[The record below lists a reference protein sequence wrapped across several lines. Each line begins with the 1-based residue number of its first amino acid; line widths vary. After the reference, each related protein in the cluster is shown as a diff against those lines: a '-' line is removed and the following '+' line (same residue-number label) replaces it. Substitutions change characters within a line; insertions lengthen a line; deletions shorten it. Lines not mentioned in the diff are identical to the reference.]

1 MKYNLDGVEY
11 KVDIQRKNNKNIYVR
26 IKEDLTI
33 QVSARKFTTKKE
45 IKSLLDNN
53 QEFLRKTIS
62 KRKKEN
68 NKKNQFLIFGEPYE
82 IVVMPQ
88 FKNIKMVDKV
98 IYTPDENKLDK
109 WLKKEMKRI
118 FEDRVRINYM
128 RFTENIPYPEVKIRT
143 MKTRWGVCNRKK
155 RYITLNGNLI
165 KESIDKLDYVII
177 HELSHFVHFDHSK
190 EFWAV
195 VAKYCPKYKQ
205 IRKDLRE

>member
-1 MKYNLDGVEY
+1 MKYNLDGIDY

-26 IKEDLTI
+26 ITEDLVI

-45 IKSLLDNN
+45 IKNLLDNN
-53 QEFLRKTIS
+53 QEFLRKTIL
-62 KRKKEN
+62 KRKKDN
-68 NKKNQFLIFGEPYE
+68 DKKNQFLIFGEPYE

-98 IYTPDENKLDK
+98 IYTPDENKLEK

-118 FEDRVRINYM
+118 FEDRVRLNYM
-128 RFTENIPYPEVKIRT
+128 KFTENIPYPEVKIRS
-143 MKTRWGVCNRKK
+143 MKTRWGVCNRKR
-155 RYITLNGNLI
+155 RYITLNSNLI

>member
-118 FEDRVRINYM
+118 FEDRVRINYI

-155 RYITLNGNLI
+155 RYITLNSNLI

>member
-1 MKYNLDGVEY
+1 MKYNLDGNEY

-45 IKSLLDNN
+45 IKALLDNN
-53 QEFLRKTIS
+53 QDFLRKTIA
-62 KRKKEN
+62 KRKKDN

-82 IVVMPQ
+82 VVVMPQ

-98 IYTPDENKLDK
+98 IYTPDETKLEK

-118 FEDRVRINYM
+118 FEDRVRLNYM
-128 RFTENIPYPEVKIRT
+128 KFTENIPYPEVKIRT
-143 MKTRWGVCNRKK
+143 MKTRWGVCNRKR
-155 RYITLNGNLI
+155 RYITLNSNLI
-165 KESIDKLDYVII
+165 KETIDKLDYVII

>member
-26 IKEDLTI
+26 IKENLTI

-88 FKNIKMVDKV
+88 FKNIKMVEKV

-128 RFTENIPYPEVKIRT
+128 RFTENIQYPEVKIRT
-143 MKTRWGVCNRKK
+143 MKTRWGVNNVTKK
-155 RYITLNGNLI
+155 IITFTKTNLLQRI
-165 KESIDKLDYVII
+165 C
-177 HELSHFVHFDHSK
+177 
-190 EFWAV
+190 WT
-195 VAKYCPKYKQ
+195 
-205 IRKDLRE
+205 

>member
-1 MKYNLDGVEY
+1 MKYILDGEEY

-45 IKSLLDNN
+45 IKTLLDNN
-53 QEFLRKTIS
+53 QDFLRKTIN
-62 KRKKEN
+62 KRKKEQI
-68 NKKNQFLIFGEPYE
+68 KNDKFLIFGEEYE

-98 IYTPDENKLDK
+98 IYTPDPTKLDK
-109 WLKKEMKRI
+109 WLKKEIKRI
-118 FEDRVRINYM
+118 FEDRVRINYV
-128 RFTENIPYPEVKIRT
+128 RFEEKIPYPEVKIRS

-155 RYITLNGNLI
+155 RYITLNSNLI
-165 KESIDKLDYVII
+165 KETIDKLDYVII

-190 EFWAV
+190 DFWSL

>member
-155 RYITLNGNLI
+155 RYITLNSNLI

-195 VAKYCPKYKQ
+195 VAKYCPKYTQ

>member
-155 RYITLNGNLI
+155 RYITLNSNLI
-165 KESIDKLDYVII
+165 KESVDKLDYVII

>member
-62 KRKKEN
+62 KRKKEEG
-68 NKKNQFLIFGEPYE
+68 KKNQFLIFGEPYE

-155 RYITLNGNLI
+155 RYITLNSNLI